1 MMPPFPFIKDTDGKR
16 EWGMIID
23 SKKGTVYAWHPER
36 EEWIKGPDS
45 ENDQAEYWLCIRAAK
60 HIRDN
65 PEQFIGCMR
74 EAEKKNF

>member
-1 MMPPFPFIKDTDGKR
+1 MKR

-23 SKKGTVYAWHPER
+23 SKQGTVLAWHPER

-45 ENDQAEYWLCIRAAK
+45 ENDQDEYWLCIRAAK

-65 PEQFIGCMR
+65 PETFISLMR
-74 EAEKKNF
+74 EADKKNFQK